1 MRYRS
6 LPCARRG
13 TRPLAAVVTMVALV
27 ALAGACTA
35 PAPPGDIST
44 GEMFVEIS
52 DALNGIRHENAM
64 LQAQLDSL
72 REVVA
77 RQDTLLGR
85 VAAAAG
91 VPR

>member
-1 MRYRS
+1 MRHPS
-6 LPCARRG
+6 LPRSRAAAV
-13 TRPLAAVVTMVALV
+13 PLAVVLLAVVLLV
-27 ALAGACTA
+27 AACGA
-35 PAPPGDIST
+35 PATPGDVST
-44 GEMFVEIS
+44 GEMFIEIS
-52 DALNGIRHENAM
+52 DALNAIRQENAM
-64 LQAQLDSL
+64 LQAQVDSL

>member
-1 MRYRS
+1 MRFRT
-6 LPCARRG
+6 PPRPRRWSAA
-13 TRPLAAVVTMVALV
+13 PALAFSLAALAL
-27 ALAGACTA
+27 LGACTA

-52 DALNGIRHENAM
+52 DALNGIRQENAM

>member
-1 MRYRS
+1 MRSRKPTS
-6 LPCARRG
+6 APGRALPL
-13 TRPLAAVVTMVALV
+13 LAALAAG
-27 ALAGACTA
+27 ALATSCGT
-35 PAPPGDIST
+35 PAPPGDVST

-52 DALNGIRHENAM
+52 DALNGIRQENAM

>member
-1 MRYRS
+1 MRHRS
-6 LPCARRG
+6 TRARRG
-13 TRPLAAVVTMVALV
+13 ALPLALLL
-27 ALAGACTA
+27 LAGACTA
-35 PAPPGDIST
+35 PATPGDVST

-52 DALNGIRHENAM
+52 DALNAIRQENAM
-64 LQAQLDSL
+64 LQAQVDSL

-77 RQDTLLGR
+77 RQDTLLSR

>member
-1 MRYRS
+1 MREIR
-6 LPCARRG
+6 PHDRMAR
-13 TRPLAAVVTMVALV
+13 LARAFAGAM
-27 ALAGACTA
+27 LAGLLVGTGACGTPQN
-35 PAPPGDIST
+35 PADIST

-52 DALNGIRHENAM
+52 DALSAIRQENAAI
-64 LQAQLDSL
+64 QAQLDSL

>member
-1 MRYRS
+1 MRSRTQRH
-6 LPCARRG
+6 ARRAAL
-13 TRPLAAVVTMVALV
+13 PLALLFVVGVI
-27 ALAGACTA
+27 ACTT
-35 PAPPGDIST
+35 PAAPGDVST

-52 DALNGIRHENAM
+52 DALNTIRQDNAM
-64 LQAQLDSL
+64 LQAQIDSL

>member
-1 MRYRS
+1 MR
-6 LPCARRG
+6 
-13 TRPLAAVVTMVALV
+13 TRTPPRLPLALLL
-27 ALAGACTA
+27 LAASGACTA
-35 PAPPGDIST
+35 PATPGDVST

-52 DALNGIRHENAM
+52 DALNAIRQDNAM
-64 LQAQLDSL
+64 LQAQVDSL

>member
-1 MRYRS
+1 MRHRT
-6 LPCARRG
+6 PPRARR
-13 TRPLAAVVTMVALV
+13 RALPRAAAIA
-27 ALAGACTA
+27 ALAVLAGSCTA
-35 PAPPGDIST
+35 PAQPGDIST

-52 DALNGIRHENAM
+52 DALNIIRQENAM